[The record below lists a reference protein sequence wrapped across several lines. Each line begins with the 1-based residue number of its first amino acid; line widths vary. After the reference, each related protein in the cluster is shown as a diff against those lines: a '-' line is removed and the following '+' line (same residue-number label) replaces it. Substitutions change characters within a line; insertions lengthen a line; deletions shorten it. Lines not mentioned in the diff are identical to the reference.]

1 MEEVSSYEKAL
12 DVLSSFITLRSPA
25 DKGSKCSRF
34 EFVFDYIK
42 ILDLEEPI
50 SKMKIIHV
58 AGTKGKGST
67 CTFVESILRNCGL
80 RTGLFTSPH
89 LIDVRERFRIDGVDI
104 CEDKFSAHFW
114 WCYDIL
120 KENTNE
126 DLPMPFLFCFFTLLA
141 LKIFTAEQV
150 DVVILEVG
158 IGGRLDSTNLENT
171 NEDLPM
177 PFLFC
182 FFTLLALKIFTA
194 EQVDVVILEVGIGGR
209 LDSTNLVQA
218 PIVCGI
224 CSLGYDHVE
233 ILGHTLRQIAGEKA
247 GIFKH
252 GVPAFTVSQPDEAMS
267 VLQEKASQLGVHL
280 EVAPPLD
287 ANLLNGQKLG
297 LKGEHQYQNAGLAV
311 ALCYTWLHRTGH
323 LEITNLEQTSSLPES
338 FIKGLTTANLQGRAQ
353 IVPDQHIDIESPGD
367 LVFYLDGAH
376 TSESMEI
383 CARWFSI
390 AIKEDSQPQ
399 DNFRASHELVQMPP
413 DERSRKNTI
422 QILLF
427 NCMSVRDPQLLLLHL
442 IKTCASHGVHFKK
455 ALFVPNMTA
464 FFKFGSHALPP
475 TDSQVD
481 LSWQFTL
488 QREWESLMQG
498 NKGGDA
504 KSTDGVCEE
513 VKDDSEL
520 STKSCENSMVFSS
533 LPLAIKWLR
542 DGVKQYQS
550 ISFQVLVTGS
560 LHLMGDMLKFRVE
573 ELSHLNFLV
582 LVNGSLHLMGDM
594 LKFVKK

>member
-1 MEEVSSYEKAL
+1 MEEVSSHEKAL

-67 CTFVESILRNCGL
+67 CTFVESILRNCGF

-89 LIDVRERFRIDGVDI
+89 LIDVRERFRVDGVDI
-104 CEDKFSAHFW
+104 CEEKFSAHFW

-120 KENTNE
+120 K
-126 DLPMPFLFCFFTLLA
+126 
-141 LKIFTAEQV
+141 
-150 DVVILEVG
+150 
-158 IGGRLDSTNLENT
+158 ENT

-233 ILGHTLRQIAGEKA
+233 ILGHTLGQIAGDKA

-280 EVAPPLD
+280 EVVPPLD
-287 ANLLNGQKLG
+287 ANLLNGLKLG
-297 LKGEHQYQNAGLAV
+297 LEGEHQYQNAGLAV

-353 IVPDQHIDIESPGD
+353 IVSDQHIDIECPGD

-390 AIKEDSQPQ
+390 AIKEDSQPR

-413 DERSRKNTI
+413 DERSRKNSI

-427 NCMSVRDPQLLLLHL
+427 NCMSVRDPQLLLLRL
-442 IKTCASHGVHFKK
+442 IKTCASHGVRFKK

-475 TDSQVD
+475 TDSQVE

-498 NKGGDA
+498 NKVGGDA

-513 VKDDSEL
+513 VKDDLEL

-542 DGVKQYQS
+542 DSAKQNQS
-550 ISFQVLVTGS
+550 IRFQVLVTGS
-560 LHLMGDMLKFRVE
+560 LHLMGDILKFI
-573 ELSHLNFLV
+573 
-582 LVNGSLHLMGDM
+582 
-594 LKFVKK
+594 KK